1 MTDVNEKAGNNPAP
15 TRRWA
20 LGLLGAGAALGLTSR
35 SALAHDDH
43 DDKVLTEAL
52 VLRDPDV
59 PAIGNPNGDI
69 SIVEW
74 YDYNCPYCRKV
85 APELRQVVEDDGKI
99 RLVLK
104 DWPIL
109 GEVSKISARL
119 VLAAKY
125 QDKFLPAHEALIG
138 VSSRLT
144 EPRVRELLAG
154 AKVDMDR
161 LNKDLETNAKAID
174 AILSRNNDQAL
185 AFEFRGTPSFIV
197 GKYRVPGVLSMNEFE
212 QVIADARKAK
222 MGR

>member
-1 MTDVNEKAGNNPAP
+1 MTDLNHKAGGNPVP
-15 TRRWA
+15 TRRQA
-20 LGLLGAGAALGLTSR
+20 LGLLGAGAALAFATR
-35 SALAHDDH
+35 PALAHD

-59 PAIGNPNGDI
+59 PVIGNPNGDI

-74 YDYNCPYCRKV
+74 FDYNCPYCRKV
-85 APELRQVVEDDGKI
+85 APELRQVVADDGKV

-144 EPRVRELLAG
+144 EPRVRELLGGAG
-154 AKVDMDR
+154 VDIDR
-161 LNKDLETNAKAID
+161 LNKDLDANANKID
-174 AILSRNNDQAL
+174 ATLARNNDQAL

>member
-1 MTDVNEKAGNNPAP
+1 MTDLNDKAGANPAP
-15 TRRWA
+15 TRRQA
-20 LGLLGAGAALGLTSR
+20 LGLLAAGAMILGSAGP
-35 SALAHDDH
+35 ALARDDH
-43 DDKVLTEAL
+43 DTVLTEAL

-59 PAIGNPNGDI
+59 PVIGNPNGDI

-85 APELRQVVEDDGKI
+85 APELRQVVEDDGKV

-109 GEVSKISARL
+109 GEVSKLSARL

-154 AKVDMDR
+154 AGVDMDR
-161 LNKDLETNAKAID
+161 LNKDLAANGKTID
-174 AILSRNNDQAL
+174 AILTRNNDQAL